1 MVPISNEKLQAL
13 DGLIEQGL
21 ADGLFLG
28 AAYRVLRK
36 PDQVL
41 ASGRMGFAQEE
52 PLTRVLSNTVWD
64 LASLT
69 KPIVTATSIL
79 ILAEAGEFHL
89 DEEIRRFL
97 PEEAPSLEG
106 ITLRH
111 CLTHTSGLKPWEK
124 LHSQDLERE
133 EILRRVR
140 ASVPE
145 NAPGTA
151 YAYSDL
157 GYILLGEVVEHVTQR
172 TLPQFAEDWVFDPLG
187 MRSTRYLPP
196 EEWTR
201 RLAATRCP
209 DRERVLTGEVHDG
222 NCAAMGGA
230 AGHAGLFGTID
241 DLTLY
246 ARMLLNEGDLDG
258 SRVLSPLAARQMMR
272 NQNPPGLNGHTLGWF
287 TRPNGFLPAAD
298 FWPEDTFGHTGFTGT
313 SLLLSPSSGIAAI
326 LLTNRVYMENDG
338 SDFLRFRRRFHNAIA
353 ALVP

>member
-1 MVPISNEKLQAL
+1 MVPIANEKLQAL

-21 ADGLFLG
+21 ANGLFLG
-28 AAYRVLRK
+28 AAYRVIKK
-36 PDQVL
+36 PDLVL
-41 ASGRMGFAQEE
+41 ANGRMGFALQE
-52 PLTRVLSNTVWD
+52 PLTRVLANTVWD

-69 KPIVTATSIL
+69 KPIATATSIL

-97 PEEAPSLEG
+97 PGAGSSLEG

-111 CLTHTSGLKPWEK
+111 CLTHTSGLKSWEQF
-124 LHSQDLERE
+124 HSHGWERT
-133 EILRRVR
+133 EILQRVI

-157 GYILLGEVVEHVTQR
+157 GYILLGEVVEQITQR
-172 TLPQFAEDWVFDPLG
+172 SLPQFAEDWVFDPLG
-187 MRSTRYLPP
+187 IRSTRFLPP
-196 EEWTR
+196 DEWAR
-201 RLAATRCP
+201 RIAATRCP
-209 DRERVLTGEVHDG
+209 DRQRVLIGEVHDG
-222 NCAAMGGA
+222 NCAAMGGV
-230 AGHAGLFGTID
+230 AGHAGLFGTLD

-246 ARMLLNEGDLDG
+246 ARMLLNEGELDG
-258 SRVLSPLAARQMMR
+258 TRVLSRLAALQMMK

-287 TRPNGFLPAAD
+287 TRPSGYLPAAD

-313 SLLLSPSSGIAAI
+313 SLLISPSAGIAAI

-353 ALVP
+353 AMIP